1 MTETM
6 AFSLY
11 LPLLFLSVLF
21 SAYIEYLTE
30 KYMLKRELIVFKRKD
45 TYKRY
50 SVKNVFHAS
59 ITGFYRRKE

>member
-30 KYMLKRELIVFKRKD
+30 KYMLKRKLIVFKAEMYIK
-45 TYKRY
+45 K
-50 SVKNVFHAS
+50 
-59 ITGFYRRKE
+59 